1 MEISRFSSI
10 ARPIDPNYPT
20 NRAILI
26 LMLFVIFA
34 SASFQVLSGI
44 PPVQALIPGIRTG
57 IYVFLAWA
65 LARELDPDNGLSAFA
80 AAFLACV
87 GLLYFPVPG
96 MLPLALFLLLARIL
110 NRSTGLP
117 AKSFDS
123 VVILLLSSWVTLQ
136 ENWIFGAIAAAAFFL
151 DSRLSEPKRQQ
162 LFFAGIAALIS
173 AFALLRELKTGSLE
187 GGVSETA
194 ILQEQGL
201 FLLILIPAIFFVPHI
216 LASHKMKSKGDLS
229 GLPLDPKRVQAA
241 QVTALLGAFALATL
255 EGWAGVELLI
265 PLWSAVA
272 GISLYGIL
280 HSLLRI
286 TGRSPG

>member
-1 MEISRFSSI
+1 MGISRFSSI
-10 ARPIDPNYPT
+10 ARPIDPDYPT

-26 LMLFVIFA
+26 LTLFVIFA
-34 SASFQVLSGI
+34 SAGFQVLSGI
-44 PPVQALIPGIRTG
+44 PPVQALIPGVRAG

-96 MLPLALFLLLARIL
+96 MLPLALFLLLVRIL

-123 VVILLLSSWVTLQ
+123 VVILLLSSWFLQ
-136 ENWIFGAIAAAAFFL
+136 ENWIFGAMAAAAFFL
-151 DSRLSEPKRQQ
+151 DSRLSEPNRQN
-162 LFFAGIAALIS
+162 LLFAGIAALIS
-173 AFALLRELKTGSLE
+173 AFALLQELKTGSLE
-187 GGVSETA
+187 GGVSEA
-194 ILQEQGL
+194 ALLQEQGL

-216 LASHKMKSKGDLS
+216 LASHKIKSKGDLS
-229 GLPLDPKRVQAA
+229 GLPLDPKRVQVA
-241 QVTALLGAFALATL
+241 QVTALLGALALAVL
-255 EGWAGVELLI
+255 EGWPGIESLI

-286 TGRSPG
+286 AGRSPG